1 MTAPQTTDEI
11 AASVRK
17 ANRANPQMADAT
29 RPPADE
35 FATLIC
41 ERLPY
46 LDPAD
51 IAAVLLHTADFLGTT
66 VKQLRTGGL
75 DDMRATVGAVN
86 IVAHAGERMDRKARR
101 GSAATR

>member
-35 FATLIC
+35 FARLITA
-41 ERLPY
+41 RLPY

-51 IAAVLLHTADFLGTT
+51 IAAVLSHTGSFLATT
-66 VKQLRTGGL
+66 MTQFRDGGL
-75 DDMRATVGAVN
+75 DDMRSMVAAAN

>member
-1 MTAPQTTDEI
+1 MTDPMTTDEI
-11 AASVRK
+11 ATHVRN
-17 ANRANPQMADAT
+17 ANRANPDMANVT

-35 FATLIC
+35 FAQLIA

-51 IAAVLLHTADFLGTT
+51 IAAVLLHTATF
-66 VKQLRTGGL
+66 LRTTIWAFERGGL
-75 DDMRATVGAVN
+75 DQERATVAVVN

-101 GSAATR
+101 PESSAS

>member
-11 AASVRK
+11 AAYVRN

-29 RPPADE
+29 RASADE
-35 FATLIC
+35 FAAHLKD
-41 ERLPY
+41 RLPY

-51 IAAVLLHTADFLGTT
+51 IAAVLLHTSSFLATAWDAFT
-66 VKQLRTGGL
+66 KGGL
-75 DDMRATVGAVN
+75 DQHRATVGVIN

-101 GSAATR
+101 GSEGS